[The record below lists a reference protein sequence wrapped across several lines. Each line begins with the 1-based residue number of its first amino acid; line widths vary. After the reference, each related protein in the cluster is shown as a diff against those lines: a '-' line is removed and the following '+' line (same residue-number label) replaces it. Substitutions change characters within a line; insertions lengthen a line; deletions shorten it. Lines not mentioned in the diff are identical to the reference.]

1 MVIQFPDLISRP
13 QPTHKIKPNAPP
25 PALIPRPTL
34 ISEEE
39 KNARKESLSICVE
52 RQEER
57 SIIKALVVLESRKVS
72 FRKVGKAAEDALAED
87 LPVMPSPWLIYLD
100 VSSLLME
107 GKRKVSCENK
117 KSWFLERKTAHCES
131 CRQRLT
137 LSPSPLRLAS
147 NAEQEDLRT
156 LRIQMQCQM
165 WLLYRFSFDSLRGML
180 LNRGRRM

>member
-1 MVIQFPDLISRP
+1 MLTSTLHSSFFFLLLSQSPESCSLDSKRLRDQLVIQFPDLVSRP
-13 QPTHKIKPNAPP
+13 QPKQRIKPNAPP
-25 PALIPRPTL
+25 PALMPRPTL

-100 VSSLLME
+100 VSGLLLE

-117 KSWFLERKTAHCES
+117 KSWLLERQTA
-131 CRQRLT
+131 T
-137 LSPSPLRLAS
+137 AS
-147 NAEQEDLRT
+147 LV
-156 LRIQMQCQM
+156 
-165 WLLYRFSFDSLRGML
+165 DSD
-180 LNRGRRM
+180 